1 MQNSAKHLPTKF
13 DKHGYVFLRKAISSQ
28 KLKKLEKKLFLIY
41 SKVLSVNINSKNF
54 SNIFHNF
61 EKNKRYKTLYS
72 AYKKFIKCNE
82 FKDIT
87 ILTKKL
93 SRKIYC
99 KKAKLI
105 KIGVAIGLNNSS
117 RTIYKWHQEKSYYN
131 NITTVHYQFP
141 ILNKCFKNNGTM
153 SFLAKSHKSGF
164 IKESRN
170 IKKGK
175 SHINSYVPKNIST
188 LKKKHKIK
196 YAQMDLGDIVMF
208 NVMFNENIIHRSN
221 PNLTNKIR
229 LAGIIRLKCK
239 N

>member
-1 MQNSAKHLPTKF
+1 MQNSTKHLSTKF
-13 DKHGYVFLRKAISSQ
+13 DKYGYVFLRKAISIK

-41 SKVLSVNINSKNF
+41 SKFLSVNINSKNF
-54 SNIFHNF
+54 SNIIHNF
-61 EKNKRYKTLYS
+61 EKNKRYETLYS
-72 AYKKFIKCNE
+72 AYKKFIKSNE
-82 FKDIT
+82 FKDIAT
-87 ILTKKL
+87 LIQKL

-99 KKAKLI
+99 KKAKLL
-105 KIGVAIGLNNSS
+105 KTGVTIGLNNSS
-117 RTIYKWHQEKSYYN
+117 RTAYKWHQEKSYYN
-131 NITTVHYQFP
+131 NFTTLHYQFP

-164 IKESRN
+164 IKETRN

-175 SHINSYVPKNIST
+175 SHINSYVPKNISI
-188 LKKKHKIK
+188 LKKKYKIK
-196 YAQMDLGDIVMF
+196 YAQMDLRDI
-208 NVMFNENIIHRSN
+208 VMFNENIIHRSN